1 MTTLNLLPT
10 MCEMTGNDAPQPYDD
25 DSLLPLIEEKKPD
38 RHVFVEAHEVVGVPC
53 LMVRKGE

>member
-1 MTTLNLLPT
+1 